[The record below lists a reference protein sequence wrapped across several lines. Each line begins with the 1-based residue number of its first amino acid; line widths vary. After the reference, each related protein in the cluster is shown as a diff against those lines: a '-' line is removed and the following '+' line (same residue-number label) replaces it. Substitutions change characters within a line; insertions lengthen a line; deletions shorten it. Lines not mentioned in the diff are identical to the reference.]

1 MIKNFLYLY
10 LPLPINQIII
20 TQNTLK
26 FFILFLYIGHSFF
39 STSQSAFSIVSNATN
54 ILTSRNNRT
63 HDPLQMFQRNS
74 NTQYKNKVWNN
85 AFDMGFNKDFFKIL
99 MFQYDLNFSKYLISN
114 FHIFIRHLKLQNMT
128 WLCIETTWTYI
139 DMISSMTGS
148 RCYISR
154 ENYQRSGHVI
164 SFVPVQRLWILLYHL
179 HSQATPAKP
188 HNPHSGRSFCK
199 TYTLMCPPS
208 LRGVKPRK
216 DEIAGSEWP

>member
-1 MIKNFLYLY
+1 MRQTFWRVEIIELMIRFRCFKG
-10 LPLPINQIII
+10 IQI
-20 TQNTLK
+20 
-26 FFILFLYIGHSFF
+26 H
-39 STSQSAFSIVSNATN
+39 N
-54 ILTSRNNRT
+54 IKTKCEMMHLTWALIKT
-63 HDPLQMFQRNS
+63 
-74 NTQYKNKVWNN
+74 
-85 AFDMGFNKDFFKIL
+85 FFKIL

-114 FHIFIRHLKLQNMT
+114 FHIFIRHLTLQNMT
-128 WLCIETTWTYI
+128 WLCIETTWTCI

-154 ENYQRSGHVI
+154 ENYQRSGRVI